1 MLQRPR
7 GTRDFLP
14 DEMERRRA
22 VEAALRERV
31 ARWGYREVC
40 TPEFEE
46 LELFTIRS
54 GAGIIGEIY
63 AFEDKG
69 GRKMALRPEIT
80 APVLRMFVNEAKVL
94 PKPLRWFYFAD
105 CFRYERPQKGRYRQ
119 FWQFGVELIGAD
131 TPGADAE
138 CILLADDLL
147 RAAGVPS
154 DIHVG
159 HLAPM
164 KHLLAG
170 LGHDEQAKAMAF
182 LDKRDFDGL
191 AGFMAGIGK
200 PELEGR
206 LRDLAHA
213 RSLEELFA
221 VTGEIPEKDRITK
234 TIGILDR
241 AGLAYTLDFGI
252 ARGLDYYTG
261 TVFEGFAPNLGAE
274 NQVLGGGAYR
284 LAHLFGGDDVPSCG
298 FAIGFDRL
306 MVSLGETKLPRPVRV
321 AVCST
326 EEGRLRAFEVA
337 RAFRDAGICAEP
349 DLLDRNLGAQMAH
362 AAKSADYAVIVG
374 KREVETGTVTL
385 KDLGSG
391 GQKAVPLPDAVAE
404 VAARVPR

>member
-14 DEMERRRA
+14 DEMERRRG
-22 VEAALRERV
+22 VEAALRDRV

-54 GAGIIGEIY
+54 GAGIVGEIY

-69 GRKMALRPEIT
+69 GRQMALRPEIT
-80 APVLRMFVNEAKVL
+80 APVLRMFVNEAKVQ
-94 PKPLRWFYFAD
+94 PRPLRWFYFAD

-131 TPGADAE
+131 TPRADAE
-138 CILLADDLL
+138 VILLADDLL

-164 KHLLAG
+164 KHLLRDLDA
-170 LGHDEQAKAMAF
+170 EARAKAMAF

-191 AGFMAGIGK
+191 SGFVAGIGR

-213 RSLEELFA
+213 RTLEELFA
-221 VTGEIPEKDRITK
+221 VTGDIPEKERIAK
-234 TIGILDR
+234 TVGILDA

-284 LAHLFGGDDVPSCG
+284 LA
-298 FAIGFDRL
+298 
-306 MVSLGETKLPRPVRV
+306 
-321 AVCST
+321 
-326 EEGRLRAFEVA
+326 
-337 RAFRDAGICAEP
+337 
-349 DLLDRNLGAQMAH
+349 
-362 AAKSADYAVIVG
+362 
-374 KREVETGTVTL
+374 
-385 KDLGSG
+385 
-391 GQKAVPLPDAVAE
+391 
-404 VAARVPR
+404 

>member
-1 MLQRPR
+1 M
-7 GTRDFLP
+7 
-14 DEMERRRA
+14 
-22 VEAALRERV
+22 EAALRDRV

-54 GAGIIGEIY
+54 GAGIVGEIY

-69 GRKMALRPEIT
+69 GRQMALRPEIT
-80 APVLRMFVNEAKVL
+80 APVLRMFVNEAKVQ
-94 PKPLRWFYFAD
+94 PRPLRWFYFAD

-131 TPGADAE
+131 TPRADAE
-138 CILLADDLL
+138 VILLADDLL

-164 KHLLAG
+164 KHLLRDLDA
-170 LGHDEQAKAMAF
+170 EARAKAMAF

-191 AGFMAGIGK
+191 SGFVAGIGR

-206 LRDLAHA
+206 LRDLDHA
-213 RSLEELFA
+213 RTLEELFA
-221 VTGEIPEKDRITK
+221 VTGDIPEKERIAK
-234 TIGILDR
+234 TVGILDA

-298 FAIGFDRL
+298 FALGFDRI
-306 MVSLGETKLPRPVRV
+306 MVSLGEAPPPRTVRV

-326 EEGRLRAFEVA
+326 EEGRMRAFEVA
-337 RAFRDAGICAEP
+337 KAFRDAGICAEL

-385 KDLGSG
+385 KDLRSG
-391 GQKAVPLPDAVAE
+391 DQKAVPLTDAVAE
-404 VAARVPR
+404 VAAHVSR